1 MARLLTGM
9 WLLLLMSLA
18 LMVLLMG
25 DFLAERKH
33 AAELSSP
40 AATPPLARGPRGYV
54 ADDGGGV
61 GAVEFDRT
69 AVPGT
74 SRLQQADAAPHQLS
88 DDSNDGVGLDIM
100 DEEGTTVPSTD
111 PQEAEADPQQLSADD
126 PKPHPVALS
135 PRTAKRP
142 HHTRARDAQSQKTSE
157 APIYQKKMKRRG
169 LMGRSKAS
177 RRFGNRRLFVTR

>member
-1 MARLLTGM
+1 MTRILTGM
-9 WLLLLMSLA
+9 WLLLLVSLS

-25 DFLAERKH
+25 DFLSGRKH
-33 AAELSSP
+33 AELSSP

-54 ADDGGGV
+54 ADAGV

-74 SRLQQADAAPHQLS
+74 KRLQQDAASHQLS
-88 DDSNDGVGLDIM
+88 DDEPSDDGVGLDTM

-111 PQEAEADPQQLSADD
+111 PREAEADPQQLRADD
-126 PKPHPVALS
+126 AEIRPVALS
-135 PRTAKRP
+135 PRTGKRP
-142 HHTRARDAQSQKTSE
+142 HHTRGRDAQSQKTSE

-169 LMGRSKAS
+169 LLGRSKAS